1 MSFHAFGLSMD
12 RDAAKKAAGEEAAT
26 LVQDGMCLGLG
37 TGSTAAYALEAIGRR
52 VQAENLDVRGVPTS
66 FGAERRARAHGI
78 PLTTFDEVSTLD
90 LAVDGADEVDD
101 ELRLIK
107 GGGGAHSREKVVA
120 TQAERFV
127 VLVDPTKPVD
137 TLGER
142 APVPVEVLPMAI
154 TPVRQML
161 EAQGARP
168 ELRMSSEKDGPVVTD
183 QGLWLLDAH
192 FPEGI
197 SDPVGL
203 NRILCDR
210 PGVLDH
216 GLFLDEATDLF
227 IGHPDGTVDRFAP
240 ERV

>member
-1 MSFHAFGLSMD
+1 MD
-12 RDAAKKAAGEEAAT
+12 RDAAKKAAGEAAAT
-26 LVQDGMCLGLG
+26 LVRDGMCLGLG

-52 VQAENLDVRGVPTS
+52 VQEENLDVQGVPTS

-78 PLTTFDEVSTLD
+78 PLTTLDEAPALD
-90 LAVDGADEVDD
+90 LAVDGADEVDED
-101 ELRLIK
+101 LRLIK

-127 VLVDPTKPVD
+127 VLVDPTKTVD
-137 TLGER
+137 RLGEQ
-142 APVPVEVLPMAI
+142 APVPVEVLPMAVS
-154 TPVRQML
+154 PVRQGL
-161 EAQGARP
+161 EELGARP

-197 SDPVGL
+197 ADPGAL
-203 NRILCDR
+203 NQALCTR

-227 IGHPDGTVDRFAP
+227 VGRPDGSVDRLAP
-240 ERV
+240 ERM